1 MEEKTEAVYKRKLQE
16 LRDKI
21 EVAEANNKSLQ
32 ALLGAILTA
41 FNVGED
47 NPITMSREA
56 VSEAI
61 KHRHVMTWLNE
72 DMTEYKLWVVQND

>member
-21 EVAEANNKSLQ
+21 EVMEANNTATL
-32 ALLGAILTA
+32 ALVGALLTA
-41 FNVGED
+41 FNVTED

-56 VSEAI
+56 VSEAV
-61 KHRHVMTWLNE
+61 KHRSVMVNVNDDL
-72 DMTEYKLWVVQND
+72 TEYKMWVVKND